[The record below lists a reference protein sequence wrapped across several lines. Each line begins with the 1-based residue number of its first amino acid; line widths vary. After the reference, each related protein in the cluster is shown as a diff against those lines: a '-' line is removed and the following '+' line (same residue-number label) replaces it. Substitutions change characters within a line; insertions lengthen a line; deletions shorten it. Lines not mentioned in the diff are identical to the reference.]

1 VSEKKF
7 KIDNIVIKYLC
18 FFIIGI
24 ILFFMSYGFFSKFSF
39 NKEERYI
46 SNTMKSIWKANNKSK
61 ILIDNNNIDVEKALN
76 VLPQMKADLID
87 ISIDLNSN
95 PSVKEAI
102 SPDNY
107 ENLSKGLNEN
117 ILIIEQLEAML
128 KNPYGSDIQLAA
140 DNLKAFRDTTENY
153 YDLIKLKR
161 DYNYDLGVPMYSVI
175 DSTIDYCISSNNSK
189 KISDLKSAEIT
200 KFIDTLRE
208 LVISLDSL
216 KYNFYEDVLKCR
228 SGNMTYELLI
238 SNIDDTSKK
247 LASVQNILSQMSI
260 PDNFSLL
267 YKDFSEIVTLYN
279 DYLYEIKYAI
289 LTEKVRRDSK
299 DVREDFMDSLYVSSN
314 KTYDNIEKMY
324 KNFTKEYNNLN
335 SNY

>member
-1 VSEKKF
+1 MSGKKI
-7 KIDNIVIKYLC
+7 KIDNIVMKYLC

-46 SNTMKSIWKANNKSK
+46 SNTMKSIWKVNNSCK
-61 ILIDNNNIDVEKALN
+61 ILIDNNIDVEKALS
-76 VLPQMKADLID
+76 VLTKMKADLID

-95 PSVKEAI
+95 PSAKEVI
-102 SPDNY
+102 SPENY

-128 KNPYGSDIQLAA
+128 KNPNGSDIQLAA
-140 DNLKAFRDTTENY
+140 NNLKAFRDATENY
-153 YDLIKLKR
+153 YDLIKLKK

-175 DSTIDYCISSNNSK
+175 DSTIDYCISSNNLK
-189 KISDLKSAEIT
+189 KISDLKSADIT
-200 KFIDTLRE
+200 KFIHTLRE

-260 PDNFSLL
+260 PDDFSSL
-267 YKDFSEIVTLYN
+267 YKDFTEVVSSYN

-299 DVREDFMDSLYVSSN
+299 DVKEDFMDSLYVSSN
-314 KTYDNIEKMY
+314 ETYDKIEKMY